1 MVPIQNTEVYENIKS
16 NVLKSDLDF
25 LHYDTLILHGNM

>member
-1 MVPIQNTEVYENIKS
+1 MVPIQNTEVYEKINN
-16 NVLKSDLDF
+16 NVLKSDLEF